1 LYGIEPIPPTPQPNP
16 LSVIIPNV
24 MTPNGDDKND
34 LFIITNLEGWEYKE
48 LIVLNRWGQ
57 VVYYNPDYENDW
69 NGTYENKPLVDGVYF
84 GVLNISYKDIIE
96 RHDFN
101 LTILDGQ

>member
-1 LYGIEPIPPTPQPNP
+1 MDWQYR
-16 LSVIIPNV
+16 
-24 MTPNGDDKND
+24 
-34 LFIITNLEGWEYKE
+34 E

-57 VVYYNPDYENDW
+57 MVYYDYDYKNDW
-69 NGTYENKPLVDGVYF
+69 SGTYQGKTLSDGVYF

-101 LTILDGQ
+101 LTILAQ